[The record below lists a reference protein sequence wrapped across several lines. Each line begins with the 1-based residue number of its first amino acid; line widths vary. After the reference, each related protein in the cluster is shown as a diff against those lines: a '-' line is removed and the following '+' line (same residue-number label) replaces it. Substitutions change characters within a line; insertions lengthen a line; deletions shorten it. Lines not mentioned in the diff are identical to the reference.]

1 MRNECE
7 YNYIIL
13 FEIDYIFFS
22 VDEHILINQSINLK
36 ILEKLYIKLI
46 IFDHL
51 GLPFFLLLSSLLA
64 FKLYVDGFKD

>member
-22 VDEHILINQSINLK
+22 IDDQSLMNQSINLNM
-36 ILEKLYIKLI
+36 LEKFYIKLI

-64 FKLYVDGFKD
+64 FKLDVDGFKD